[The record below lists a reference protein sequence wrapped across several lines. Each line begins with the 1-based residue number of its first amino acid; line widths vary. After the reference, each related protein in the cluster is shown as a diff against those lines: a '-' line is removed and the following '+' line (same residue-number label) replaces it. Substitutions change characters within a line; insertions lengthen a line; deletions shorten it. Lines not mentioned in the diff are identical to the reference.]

1 MPAAMPAPDP
11 EPLTLGRDIFDDP
24 HRLAAALR
32 RESAVRQVTTP
43 RGITG
48 WLVTRYDDCRAA
60 LNDPRLLKDSKA
72 VTEVLGRQM
81 DSGSPYLH
89 ASARLL
95 ESHML
100 NTDPPDHTRL
110 RALVNK
116 AFTPKTVA
124 RLRPRIEDITDDL
137 LDAMAEAPAD
147 SDVDLVKAL
156 AQPLPIAVIGEML
169 GIDAADRHRLLEWT
183 RVIVSS
189 APGAELVKA
198 SDDIVAYLDGLIE
211 RKRAEPADD
220 LMSALVQVS
229 DQGDRLS
236 RDELIAMGVLM
247 VIAGHDTT
255 VNLIGNGV
263 LALLSAPEQLRRLR
277 ADPSLL
283 PGAVEELLRYD
294 GPVHVAT
301 HRVAA
306 EPLELGGTPIP
317 QGGLVMISLL
327 AANRDEERFPDP
339 DQLDITRDPKGHLA
353 FGHGIHY
360 CLGALLARTEAR
372 IALER
377 LLARFPALRL
387 GEGAGELSW
396 YPSLLIHGLV
406 TLPVRLR

>member
-1 MPAAMPAPDP
+1 MPAVPPAPDLA
-11 EPLTLGRDIFDDP
+11 PLVLGQDVFDDP
-24 HRLAAALR
+24 HRLVAALR
-32 RESAVRQVTTP
+32 HESPVREVTTP

-48 WLVTRYDDCRAA
+48 WLVTRYDDCRTA
-60 LNDPRLLKDSKA
+60 LNDSRLLKDSKA

-81 DSGSPYLH
+81 VSGSPYLH

-100 NTDPPDHTRL
+100 NTDFPDHTRL

-116 AFTPKTVA
+116 AFTPGTVA
-124 RLRPRIEDITDDL
+124 RLRPRIEEITDGL
-137 LDAMAEAPAD
+137 LDAMAETPAG

-156 AQPLPIAVIGEML
+156 AQPLPIAVICELL
-169 GIDAADRHRLLEWT
+169 GIDAADRHRLVEWT

-189 APGAELVKA
+189 APGADLLKA

-211 RKRAEPADD
+211 RKRTDPADD

-263 LALLSAPEQLRRLR
+263 FALLSAPEQLGLLC

-306 EPLELGGTPIP
+306 EPLELGGVRIP
-317 QGGLVMISLL
+317 EGGLVMVSLL
-327 AANRDEERFPDP
+327 AANRDEERFQDP
-339 DQLDITRDPKGHLA
+339 DRLDIKRDPKGHLA

-360 CLGALLARTEAR
+360 CLGAPLARTEAR
-372 IALER
+372 IVLER
-377 LLARFPALRL
+377 LLIRFPALRL
-387 GEGAGELSW
+387 GEGSGEPSW

-406 TLPVRLR
+406 TLPVRLG

>member
-1 MPAAMPAPDP
+1 MPLPATTPAPGP
-11 EPLTLGRDIFDDP
+11 FTLGQDVFDDP

-32 RESAVRQVTTP
+32 QESPVREVTTP
-43 RGITG
+43 RGVTG
-48 WLVTRYDDCRAA
+48 WLVTRYEDCRAA
-60 LNDPRLLKDSKA
+60 LADPRLLKDAKA
-72 VTEVLGRQM
+72 ATEALGRQM
-81 DSGSPYLH
+81 DSASPYLH
-89 ASARLL
+89 AGARLL

-116 AFTPKTVA
+116 AFTPRTVA
-124 RLRPRIEDITDDL
+124 RLRPRIEEITDGL
-137 LDAMAEAPAD
+137 LDAMAELPAD

-156 AQPLPIAVIGEML
+156 AQPLPIAVICEML
-169 GIDAADRHRLLEWT
+169 GIDAADRHLLLEWT

-189 APGAELVKA
+189 APGADLVRA
-198 SDDIVAYLDGLIE
+198 SDGIVAYLDGLIE
-211 RKRAEPADD
+211 RKRADPADD
-220 LMSALVQVS
+220 LMSALAQVS

-263 LALLSAPEQLRRLR
+263 FALLSAPEQLGRLR

-283 PGAVEELLRYD
+283 PGAIEELLRYD

-306 EPLELGGTPIP
+306 EPLELGGARIP
-317 QGGLVMISLL
+317 RGALVMVSLL
-327 AANRDEERFPDP
+327 AANRDGERFADP
-339 DQLDITRDPKGHLA
+339 DRLDITRETRGHLA

-360 CLGALLARTEAR
+360 CLGAPLARTEAR

-377 LLARFPALRL
+377 LLARFPGLRL
-387 GEGAGELSW
+387 GEGAGKPAW
-396 YPSLLIHGLV
+396 HPSLLIHGLV
-406 TLPVRLR
+406 TLPVRLG